1 MSKLSCCSM
10 LAVLLLAGLP
20 SPASAATIIVVR
32 HAERN
37 SGMSPDVLLNALGEQ
52 RAQQLADMLQ
62 DARIRRIYVTEVRR
76 TQQTAAPLA
85 ARLHLKPIVIAA
97 KDLDALVSQLKGL
110 PEEETVLVVG
120 HGNTVPQI
128 VERLGAGAVPP
139 LGEDEYDRLMVLTTG
154 GGKPRVLTLR
164 YGQLGH

>member
-62 DARIRRIYVTEVRR
+62 DARIQRIYVTEVKR
-76 TQQTAAPLA
+76 TQQTAEPLA

-97 KDLDALVSQLKGL
+97 KDLDAL
-110 PEEETVLVVG
+110 
-120 HGNTVPQI
+120 
-128 VERLGAGAVPP
+128 
-139 LGEDEYDRLMVLTTG
+139 
-154 GGKPRVLTLR
+154 
-164 YGQLGH
+164 